1 MNNKQLRLFNRLV
14 LAQAYIFS
22 KQCEQDNA
30 DMPPIAYRIKTAA
43 FNSFHINRFDDE
55 ERACIKNI
63 AELPGMEELKK
74 MQTSAIINI
83 LELIRIWVEEIPRED
98 RPNINISDKKL
109 LLGKNHYVLHMMK
122 LRKNKPDVH
131 SEMKELVQLSTESVE
146 KWYNMAYIYIK
157 ENYHAE

>member
-1 MNNKQLRLFNRLV
+1 MTEKQLQLFNRLI

-22 KQCEQDNA
+22 KQCEQDNS

-43 FNSFHINRFDDE
+43 FNSFHINKFNDE

-63 AELPGMEELKK
+63 AELPGMDELKQ

-83 LELIRIWVEEIPRED
+83 LELIRIWVEEIPKEK
-98 RPNINISDKKL
+98 RPNINISDNKL
-109 LLGKNHYVLHMMK
+109 ILGKNHYVIHMIK
-122 LRKNKPDVH
+122 LRKDRPDVH
-131 SEMKELVQLSTESVE
+131 SEMRELVQLSTESVE

-157 ENYHAE
+157 ENYNG